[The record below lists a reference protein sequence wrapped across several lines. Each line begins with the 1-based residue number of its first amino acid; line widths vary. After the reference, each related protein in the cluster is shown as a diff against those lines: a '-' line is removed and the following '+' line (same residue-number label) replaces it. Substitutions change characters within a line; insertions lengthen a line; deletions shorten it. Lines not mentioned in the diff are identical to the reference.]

1 MFVICETRG
10 YLRWINIWRGQL
22 LVHTVVRVTASEAA
36 AAAAAATAAVEH
48 AGNEAQQPSC
58 QLPDVTAI
66 SDLVAVRRSL
76 LLFSTARWN
85 NAPHLLSL
93 NRWPVRL
100 ATAYAGARRRSVAI
114 VMYILSACARAVHNS
129 DKLLHRFMCSG
140 KCLLYTIRSCA
151 V

>member
-1 MFVICETRG
+1 
-10 YLRWINIWRGQL
+10 
-22 LVHTVVRVTASEAA
+22 VHTVVRVTASEAA

-93 NRWPVRL
+93 NR
-100 ATAYAGARRRSVAI
+100 
-114 VMYILSACARAVHNS
+114 
-129 DKLLHRFMCSG
+129 
-140 KCLLYTIRSCA
+140 
-151 V
+151 